1 MENSMGAVQ
10 SALILGGGSEIA
22 QAVANRLV
30 DGGCRT
36 VVLAG
41 RCTADLAA
49 PAKVL
54 EGRGGTT
61 VDVVE
66 FDALSP
72 DSHEKI
78 VAGAF
83 ERHGDIDLVL
93 IAFGVLGHGAGLDL
107 DPSAA
112 AEIASTNYVGAV
124 SSGLAAAH
132 RLRNQGHGVIVVLS
146 SVAGERP

>member
-1 MENSMGAVQ
+1 MENSLGGVQ

-22 QAVANRLV
+22 QAVAGMLV

-36 VVLAG
+36 VILAG
-41 RCTADLAA
+41 RRPADLAA
-49 PAKVL
+49 PAQAL
-54 EGRGGTT
+54 EARGATN

-66 FDALSP
+66 FDALDV
-72 DSHEKI
+72 DSHEKV

-107 DPSAA
+107 DPAAA
-112 AEIASTNYVGAV
+112 AEIASTN
-124 SSGLAAAH
+124 
-132 RLRNQGHGVIVVLS
+132 
-146 SVAGERP
+146 